1 MWESSVLKILIF
13 QNVKLD
19 VNTTGFWGCVLLC
32 EICTAEIPQWFNA
45 LKVSLFVLNWKNT
58 YYVAYDLYKLS
69 WLDIV
74 ETQTGRG
81 WLSQNICSFLLL
93 RQ

>member
-1 MWESSVLKILIF
+1 MLTNLDHVIKLCS

-32 EICTAEIPQWFNA
+32 ESHTAEVPQWFNA
-45 LKVSLFVLNWKNT
+45 LKVSLFVLNYSHWKNT

-69 WLDIV
+69 WLEIV

-81 WLSQNICSFLLL
+81 W
-93 RQ
+93 